1 LNENL
6 ISGAQLSR
14 QADLEKT
21 GMSRELTE
29 ATIRRSIQQAEKIDF
44 NRALDHSR
52 HLKDWMVLLIGLALW
67 GMLVLGI
74 MKTEFLRTWFSRN
87 VLLSSAQW
95 PQRTYLE
102 IVGEVEGRMM
112 LPRGTDH
119 RQLVHITADSY
130 DQNVELFLEVE
141 TANGRTTHGMKPTGR
156 LDGREHLFVFH
167 NVSSEFRFRASGGD
181 DVTEWVQVGLVEPP
195 AVVNLKLEALLPGY
209 TGIPR
214 IPLEGSGPHS
224 VLFGS
229 QLGIAVQTNKPV
241 TRAELLLGEQIF
253 PMNAVDSAE
262 TQFELLIPPA
272 EDSAGVQGGQYEIVL
287 VDQTGLKNTRTSKF
301 TIKVK
306 EDQPPKVRATLLG
319 ISGLAVPRGM
329 VPVSYHA
336 VDEYGLI
343 ELSHDA
349 HWKSSDSAGD
359 AGEQLVTASRMI
371 PILKLDSAANV
382 RDSKDVHVLDLQ
394 PLDLKAGTS
403 FRFSVVAVDNRPNQP
418 NSGRSN
424 EFLLR
429 IVTEDELRGDLLRR
443 EIEQRQAFQQAY
455 DAQLEVTSELQAI
468 AAMRDETGQPEK
480 FSADRQNRLAG
491 LYRDQK
497 VIGTRITSVADRFE
511 EFLVEAKNNRLDE
524 NDQAIAPE
532 KRLETRFD
540 QGIIQPI
547 RELDAQFIALA
558 TRHLDNCRR
567 LAANANEFPPAVQQ
581 TVAIQQEILERMK
594 RVLDAMVDSENFQ
607 EIVNKLVEIKRN
619 EERLKNEIEKRSQP
633 RSDIFEP
640 DGTDKIFEDD

>member
-1 LNENL
+1 
-6 ISGAQLSR
+6 
-14 QADLEKT
+14 
-21 GMSRELTE
+21 
-29 ATIRRSIQQAEKIDF
+29 
-44 NRALDHSR
+44 
-52 HLKDWMVLLIGLALW
+52 
-67 GMLVLGI
+67 
-74 MKTEFLRTWFSRN
+74 
-87 VLLSSAQW
+87 
-95 PQRTYLE
+95 
-102 IVGEVEGRMM
+102 
-112 LPRGTDH
+112 
-119 RQLVHITADSY
+119 
-130 DQNVELFLEVE
+130 
-141 TANGRTTHGMKPTGR
+141 
-156 LDGREHLFVFH
+156 
-167 NVSSEFRFRASGGD
+167 
-181 DVTEWVQVGLVEPP
+181 
-195 AVVNLKLEALLPGY
+195 
-209 TGIPR
+209 
-214 IPLEGSGPHS
+214 
-224 VLFGS
+224 
-229 QLGIAVQTNKPV
+229 
-241 TRAELLLGEQIF
+241 
-253 PMNAVDSAE
+253 
-262 TQFELLIPPA
+262 
-272 EDSAGVQGGQYEIVL
+272 
-287 VDQTGLKNTRTSKF
+287 
-301 TIKVK
+301 
-306 EDQPPKVRATLLG
+306 
-319 ISGLAVPRGM
+319 
-329 VPVSYHA
+329 
-336 VDEYGLI
+336 
-343 ELSHDA
+343 
-349 HWKSSDSAGD
+349 
-359 AGEQLVTASRMI
+359 
-371 PILKLDSAANV
+371 LKLDSAANV